1 MNHAIS
7 LEKSVEITVSGI
19 AAAIGEPAR
28 ARILYCLMDGHAR
41 TSTELAIVADV
52 SPSTASMHLSR
63 LKSQGLVA
71 MLSRGKHHYYRLG
84 GAEVA
89 AALEA
94 LAVVA
99 GGTRDE
105 PVADAPCRLRAARTC
120 YDHMAGRLA
129 VSLHDRFHDLGWL
142 SIEESHNNTYGLTEA
157 GTRSLAALGIEI
169 EAARALRRRFACAC
183 IDWSEH
189 RPHMGGALG
198 AAFLEMAFRK
208 QWVVRNPGSRSLSVT
223 PDGQREMQ
231 ARFGAGDTGS
241 PGIIGTTQ
249 AW

>member
-1 MNHAIS
+1 MNHAIP
-7 LEKSVEITVSGI
+7 LEKSVEVTVSGI

-63 LKSQGLVA
+63 LKSQDLVA
-71 MLSRGKHHYYRLG
+71 MLSRGKHHYYRLA

-99 GGTRDE
+99 GGNGDT
-105 PVADAPCRLRAARTC
+105 PVANTPSRLRAARTC
-120 YDHMAGRLA
+120 YDHMAGELA
-129 VSLHDRFHDLGWL
+129 VALHDRFRELGWL
-142 SIEESHNNTYGLTEA
+142 SIEKSPNDAYGLTEA
-157 GTRSLAALGIEI
+157 GTRSFAALGIEI
-169 EAARALRRRFACAC
+169 ETARALRRRFAYTCV
-183 IDWSEH
+183 DWSER

-198 AAFLEMAFRK
+198 AAFLEMALRK
-208 QWVVRNPGSRSLSVT
+208 EWVVRDLDSRSLSVT

-231 ARFGAGDTGS
+231 ARFGVSA
-241 PGIIGTTQ
+241 IILVSR
-249 AW
+249 AN